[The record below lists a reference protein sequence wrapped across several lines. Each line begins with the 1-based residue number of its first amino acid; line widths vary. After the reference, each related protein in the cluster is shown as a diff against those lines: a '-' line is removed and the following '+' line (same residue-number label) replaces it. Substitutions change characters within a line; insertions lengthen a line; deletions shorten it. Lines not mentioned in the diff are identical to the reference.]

1 MQMGRT
7 GPCVGWLGVAASI
20 GCGRMGRHLEGE
32 MADQK
37 VPRDGSILGT
47 RRALLTAAAGSAAAL
62 VATAAMPL
70 TAVAADPDDVVK
82 GTDNATTATTSV
94 TNSGPGSTALSGA
107 ATGSGAGYGVLGTS
121 TGGGGVVGWSVSPP
135 DGGFSAELTAYTGVF
150 GSAPAYPSADAMAA
164 GVWGDSP
171 DIGVFGSGGSGVIGY
186 GYVGVE
192 GDANDGA
199 GSVGVWAWAP
209 TTSQLALKVTGKVQ
223 LSRSGRQSMAKGK
236 SSYTK
241 SLAGVTTSSKVFA
254 VLATSES
261 GRWVRAVVPAA
272 GKFTIYLNT
281 KLTSSAVVSWFV
293 LD

>member
-1 MQMGRT
+1 
-7 GPCVGWLGVAASI
+7 
-20 GCGRMGRHLEGE
+20 

-37 VPRDGSILGT
+37 AHRDGSMAGT

-62 VATAAMPL
+62 VAAAALPL
-70 TAVAADPDDVVK
+70 TAVAADPNDVVK
-82 GTDNATTATTSV
+82 GTDNLTTATTSV
-94 TNSGPGSTALSGA
+94 TDSGADSTALAGA
-107 ATGSGAGYGVLGTS
+107 ATGTGFGYGVLGTGA
-121 TGGGGVVGWSVSPP
+121 GGGGVVGWSVSPP
-135 DGGFSAELTAYTGVF
+135 DASWFLPEHTGHTGVF
-150 GSAPAYPSADAMAA
+150 GSAPAHPDPNLSAT

-171 DIGVFGSGGSGVIGY
+171 DVGVLGSGGSGVIGY

-192 GDANDGA
+192 GDANSNA

-209 TTSQLALKVTGKVQ
+209 TNSQLALKVTGKVQ
-223 LSRSGRQSMAKGK
+223 FSRSGRQSMAKGK

-241 SLAGVTTSSKVFA
+241 ALAGVTTSSKVFA

-281 KLTSSAVVSWFV
+281 TLTSSAVVSWFV